1 MNFRQLWN
9 EVTTGIVCCGVTFE
23 PSKVQQHFEKVHMQC
38 CVWPLDNDLVLPTPS
53 VDFNQWKMGVDARP
67 YPYHCSRCV
76 CPNGPPLATG
86 STRIRYFQ
94 TFSSYKHH
102 MNSSH
107 SGDMGPLSKRRIRK
121 AAAASSPVG
130 SAPAASDPAGSAPVR
145 SVPAPVVVAAATRVV
160 PVVSPAAA
168 SVVSSAA
175 AASASPPAPVAAS
188 TTRRAGH
195 PIVVDGCAALLRQ
208 GFDGSRVEI
217 ASRILYYLQ
226 EFRLLPNCPA
236 EDLDA
241 IQLLRVRIYT
251 MRMTKPDWQYL
262 KEKLQLQ

>member
-23 PSKVQQHFEKVHMQC
+23 PSKVQEHFEKVHMQC

-53 VDFNQWKMGVDARP
+53 VDFNQWKMGDARS

-130 SAPAASDPAGSAPVR
+130 SAPVGSAPAGSAPVGSAPVR

-160 PVVSPAAA
+160 PVVS
-168 SVVSSAA
+168 
-175 AASASPPAPVAAS
+175 PAPVAAS

-226 EFRLLPNCPA
+226 EEFRLLPNCPA

-241 IQLLRVRIYT
+241 IQLLRNRIYS